1 MRISSGPER
10 FLPVSCV
17 RTGLAHLVRLVVDRE
32 LVRTRCDALL
42 SERVPERAS
51 VRDPALSARL
61 GARVPDRLRWV
72 RARAGDALPGV
83 VQERGVG
90 WAVRRAHVFVCGRV
104 ERLCSCLAGGHA
116 VLLIGFQSVAVRA
129 GWRIQADLFAGALE
143 LDSVALEAGD
153 AGDVIIVQDCALLAL
168 AAVVDDLLVRSALEE
183 ALRAV
188 HAHDHQSFSTDIY
201 EIDPSF
207 ARRRCAR
214 SVTHF
219 KTGRARALFAIRVFA
234 IRSLELELATL
245 FDADL
250 TGNRFQSAS
259 GRTIICTI

>member
-1 MRISSGPER
+1 M
-10 FLPVSCV
+10 
-17 RTGLAHLVRLVVDRE
+17 
-32 LVRTRCDALL
+32 
-42 SERVPERAS
+42 
-51 VRDPALSARL
+51 
-61 GARVPDRLRWV
+61 
-72 RARAGDALPGV
+72 
-83 VQERGVG
+83 
-90 WAVRRAHVFVCGRV
+90 
-104 ERLCSCLAGGHA
+104 
-116 VLLIGFQSVAVRA
+116 LLIGVQSVAVRA

-143 LDSVALEAGD
+143 LDSVAFEACD
-153 AGDVIIVQDCALLAL
+153 ALLARFVLHSALLAL

-219 KTGRARALFAIRVFA
+219 KTGRARALFAIRVFV
-234 IRSLELELATL
+234 IRSLELELTAL

>member
-1 MRISSGPER
+1 M
-10 FLPVSCV
+10 LLVSEKREALRACLCV
-17 RTGLAHLVRLVVDRE
+17 EEGLF
-32 LVRTRCDALL
+32 T
-42 SERVPERAS
+42 
-51 VRDPALSARL
+51 
-61 GARVPDRLRWV
+61 
-72 RARAGDALPGV
+72 
-83 VQERGVG
+83 
-90 WAVRRAHVFVCGRV
+90 
-104 ERLCSCLAGGHA
+104 
-116 VLLIGFQSVAVRA
+116 
-129 GWRIQADLFAGALE
+129 GALE
-143 LDSVALEAGD
+143 LDSVTLEAGD
-153 AGDVIIVQDCALLAL
+153 TLCACLVLYCALLAL